1 MALQEKI
8 DPSSIHTYKFQDLT
22 TKFLDSG
29 KEGTF
34 ILQKKTNEGRTVQV
48 SIGVPEWLASQ
59 LKHDCRRDKQ
69 FKQASTNHAHA
80 PPWQAESDRRFQM
93 VIAFS

>member
-1 MALQEKI
+1 MCNCTRSNVCGGKSGDEYQSFIFSMALEEKI

-59 LKHDCRRDKQ
+59 LKQDWRRDKQ
-69 FKQASTNHAHA
+69 FK
-80 PPWQAESDRRFQM
+80 
-93 VIAFS
+93 